1 MSGIRRHFDVKFKR
15 QVVEES
21 FLPGVTQ
28 AELCRAYHLG
38 ENQLLSWRKAY
49 RAGRLGGEATSADV
63 AALTARNRALERIV
77 VQQQLEAEF
86 LKRALAVQRHLQSGS
101 SLLGSGGSLASSERA
116 DS

>member
-1 MSGIRRHFDVKFKR
+1 MSGIRRHFDLKFKR

-21 FLPGVTQ
+21 FIPGVTQ

-49 RAGRLGGEATSADV
+49 RAGRLGGEATSAV
-63 AALTARNRALERIV
+63 LSARTRELERIV
-77 VQQQLEAEF
+77 VRQQLEAEF
-86 LKRALAVQRHLQSGS
+86 LKRALAVQRQLQNGS
-101 SLLGSGGSLASSERA
+101 SLLDSGGSLASNGRA